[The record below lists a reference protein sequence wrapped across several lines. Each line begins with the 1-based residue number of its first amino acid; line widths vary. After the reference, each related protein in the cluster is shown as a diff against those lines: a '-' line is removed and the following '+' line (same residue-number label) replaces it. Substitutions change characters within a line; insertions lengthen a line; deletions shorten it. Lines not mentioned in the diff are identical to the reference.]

1 MLIASHWIECF
12 RSRFVRGKESTF
24 KIQWEFKGETT
35 ELSKARENA
44 GDQIVI
50 GVIF

>member
-1 MLIASHWIECF
+1 MLIASHLIERF

-24 KIQWEFKGETT
+24 KIQKEFKGETT
-35 ELSKARENA
+35 ELCKARENA